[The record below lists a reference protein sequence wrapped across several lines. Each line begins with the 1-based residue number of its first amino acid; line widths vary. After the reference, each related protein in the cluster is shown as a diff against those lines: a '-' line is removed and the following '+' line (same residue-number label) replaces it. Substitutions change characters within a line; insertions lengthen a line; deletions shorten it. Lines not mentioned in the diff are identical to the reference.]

1 MLQLCYKKQYV
12 VYMYYTLE
20 KLHIFYFYISRF
32 LRWGYVLFVGGY
44 VVGYVLFIG
53 GVRCKLYATGKICVL
68 GKIDVLG
75 KICALGKIDIYII
88 VLPLVVH
95 IEQVLNCGGGGT

>member
-1 MLQLCYKKQYV
+1 
-12 VYMYYTLE
+12 MYYTLE

-53 GVRCKLYATGKICVL
+53 GVRCKLYATGKMCVL
-68 GKIDVLG
+68 GKIDILG
-75 KICALGKIDIYII
+75 KIHIYII

>member
-1 MLQLCYKKQYV
+1 MH
-12 VYMYYTLE
+12 YTLE

-44 VVGYVLFIG
+44 VVGYLQ
-53 GVRCKLYATGKICVL
+53 ATIF
-68 GKIDVLG
+68 GKIDILG